1 MLPVKLSLHILT
13 FGIMWTMVDTVS
25 SLELSLEVTLNGTSI
40 PWKNEISEDRK
51 SSKELVV
58 KVRNNLY
65 NKLQSVVKVS
75 VQAFYKGEDG
85 NTLCELQFKMTA
97 IDCGWEIERELNGTV
112 DIGFIGQVMYTG
124 INMSLELSS
133 VFETEYKDLSNNLT
147 RIKAALTI
155 VYLSYDDVVDFE
167 IYPLS
172 KGNLDGTVLVE
183 FRIMVFNDTELSKK
197 DLKNI
202 LDRFTR
208 DKSFR
213 KLLFPEK
220 SPGVLV
226 KTMVVLGAM
235 VISLVMIVFSIRV
248 IKVYCKNERES
259 QENRLEVAPEQTE
272 ETPTALTVQETI
284 LGLIPEAWTMQRQPI
299 VAWTLPHH
307 QDVNESEHPF
317 LIETGAY
324 LERATSIQRL

>member
-1 MLPVKLSLHILT
+1 MSLFHYRFL
-13 FGIMWTMVDTVS
+13 FSAVTV
-25 SLELSLEVTLNGTSI
+25 ELSLEVTMNGTSI

-65 NKLQSVVKVS
+65 NKLQGVGKVS
-75 VQAFYKGEDG
+75 VQGFCQGEDG

-97 IDCGWEIERELNGTV
+97 IACGWEIERELNGTV

-133 VFETEYKDLSNNLT
+133 VSEPEYKDLSNNLT

-183 FRIMVFNDTELSKK
+183 FRIMVFPDTELSKT

-213 KLLFPEK
+213 QLLFPEK

-226 KTMVVLGAM
+226 KTMAVLGAM
-235 VISLVMIVFSIRV
+235 VISLVTIVFSIRV
-248 IKVYCKNERES
+248 STFHLILES
-259 QENRLEVAPEQTE
+259 
-272 ETPTALTVQETI
+272 
-284 LGLIPEAWTMQRQPI
+284 
-299 VAWTLPHH
+299 
-307 QDVNESEHPF
+307 
-317 LIETGAY
+317 
-324 LERATSIQRL
+324 